1 MKYIRP
7 SISGS
12 NAFKDIV
19 TNMNTDKT
27 LRYEPEDEV
36 TKGLS
41 NFIGERHSRQL
52 SILPTFG
59 GHSHCGIGD
68 IMDLVSYTI
77 PQEIVI
83 KGHMT
88 L

>member
-12 NAFKDIV
+12 NAFKDIL

-41 NFIGERHSRQL
+41 NFMGERHSR
-52 SILPTFG
+52 
-59 GHSHCGIGD
+59 
-68 IMDLVSYTI
+68 
-77 PQEIVI
+77 
-83 KGHMT
+83 
-88 L
+88 